1 MKEHVICHLK
11 PSMEASPQAYNSE
24 MSDFLA
30 VPRMDELAHSKADD
44 DLDDLDEPGEQ
55 RCQWCCHALPGRPV
69 GAPLRKSGD
78 GLVVTGQYCSA
89 PCAAAAIFD
98 QHADSN
104 SAWTRYQLLN
114 DSYSETVVRA
124 PPRLAL
130 RMFGGS
136 MNIQEF
142 RSCESTV
149 IARLPPVT
157 VEKARLEEVPSHYLY
172 RDIYT
177 PLDEQRVN
185 QYKERL
191 SRQRPKTSFF
201 LGNAD

>member
-24 MSDFLA
+24 MSDFLS
-30 VPRMDELAHSKADD
+30 VPRMEMDGEALEAEAEEPD
-44 DLDDLDEPGEQ
+44 PGEQ

-69 GAPLRKSGD
+69 GAPLRKTGD
-78 GLVVTGQYCSA
+78 ALVVTGQYCS
-89 PCAAAAIFD
+89 PSCAAAAIFD

-114 DSYSETVVRA
+114 DSCSETVVRA
-124 PPRLAL
+124 PPRVAL
-130 RMFGGS
+130 RMFGGT

-142 RSCESTV
+142 RSGASTV

-177 PLDEQRVN
+177 PLDEQRVS

-201 LGNAD
+201 IQPAYT